1 MNEDNLFTHL
11 VRDSVDDWFLTWLG
25 GGILLLFMLLFTLVV
40 VTLVTEPIAGAIAIG
55 AFALPYVTMRVLQWR
70 FA

>member
-1 MNEDNLFTHL
+1 MNEENLITHL

-25 GGILLLFMLLFTLVV
+25 GGILLLFILLFTLVV
-40 VTLVTEPIAGAIAIG
+40 VALVIEPIAGAIAIS
-55 AFALPYVTMRVLQWR
+55 AFVLPYVTMRVLQWR